1 MAPALQK
8 APSMTKE
15 TSGPNCPH
23 LEGCSLYPLFNL
35 ETSLK
40 VWQTIYCKGKYTKC
54 ARYQIS
60 CEGRAVPPELLP
72 DGTSLEVTR

>member
-1 MAPALQK
+1 
-8 APSMTKE
+8 MTKE
-15 TSGPNCPH
+15 PSSANCPH
-23 LEGCSLYPLFNL
+23 IEGCSLYPLFNL

-54 ARYQIS
+54 ARYRYQIS
-60 CEGRAVPPELLP
+60 SEGRTVSPELLP